1 MYRWYYDKY
10 FRGKTDTVF
19 HEPAAAPTQGDECE
33 CRFCRGTEPDAGGC
47 ARGMQPNFDRPEP
60 AEFVASDEFEILEQ
74 YALGW
79 THGWDDHEASTWPR
93 ARRIDEEPENSSGQ
107 FLRGF
112 LIGTAMTLAVG
123 LFVLGCPAQSPP
135 PPPITAG
142 VGPFQMGY
150 IVDSARVELE
160 QAWDTRN
167 PRQVERGYC
176 IEPGDVKTDTAMDHS
191 VVAWAVHHVHPP
203 ETVEHATPYSITF
216 HCSDSAIA
224 SIHIH
229 TPSTCRNNVCVLGGI
244 DGAVCTVDEQDRMS
258 AKHEWFTAIQCDKH
272 AFVFYWPGKRG

>member
-1 MYRWYYDKY
+1 
-10 FRGKTDTVF
+10 
-19 HEPAAAPTQGDECE
+19 
-33 CRFCRGTEPDAGGC
+33 
-47 ARGMQPNFDRPEP
+47 MQPNFDRPEP
-60 AEFVASDEFEILEQ
+60 AEFVAPDDTFEILEQ

-79 THGWDDHEASTWPR
+79 THGWDDALASAASPFQVYK
-93 ARRIDEEPENSSGQ
+93 PSK
-107 FLRGF
+107 RGLVNGF
-112 LIGTAMTLAVG
+112 AIATIIWTVVG
-123 LFVLGCPAQSPP
+123 LFVLGCPAQSPFP
-135 PPPITAG
+135 PSPPPITAG

-150 IVDSARVELE
+150 VVDSARVELE